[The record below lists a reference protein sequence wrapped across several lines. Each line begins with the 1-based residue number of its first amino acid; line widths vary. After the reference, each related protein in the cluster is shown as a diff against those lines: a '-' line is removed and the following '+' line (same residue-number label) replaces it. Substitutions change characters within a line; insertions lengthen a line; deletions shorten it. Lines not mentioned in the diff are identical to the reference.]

1 MELIDLVNCV
11 IILNDLIQM
20 VNFPTQIPECDSPT
34 ITFMDLFLFSDATIC
49 FTMAFA
55 PLGNSDHVVV

>member
-20 VNFPTQIPECDSPT
+20 VNFPTQIPT
-34 ITFMDLFLFSDATIC
+34 ISFMDLFLFSDATIC
-49 FTMAFA
+49 STMALA

>member
-1 MELIDLVNCV
+1 
-11 IILNDLIQM
+11 M